1 MYFWC
6 IVNKPDTELVKQV
19 YSAQKIAPLK
29 YDWAL
34 QIKDDL
40 EMCNINL
47 TETEIANMKK
57 EKFKS
62 LVKNSVHE
70 LAREHL
76 IKLKSSHSKS
86 RGLSENFVMQ
96 PYLQSKKLSLQETPT
111 QQKVG

>member
-1 MYFWC
+1 
-6 IVNKPDTELVKQV
+6 
-19 YSAQKIAPLK
+19 
-29 YDWAL
+29 
-34 QIKDDL
+34 
-40 EMCNINL
+40 MCNINL

-70 LAREHL
+70 LVREHL

-96 PYLQSKKLSLQETPT
+96 PYLQSKKLSLQEKQLLFKLRTYT
-111 QQKVG
+111 YECKANFQNKYQDNLLCNFCDKEDNQEHLISCSI